1 MLNLETGQIMGTM
14 LEYAKTVL
22 SNVSFDVSLFQKEL
36 SKVVTLLVPD
46 EVNSLINWIQQ
57 EFSEQEPLLDAISNL

>member
-1 MLNLETGQIMGTM
+1 MGTM

-36 SKVVTLLVPD
+36 NKVVTLLVPD
-46 EVNSLINWIQQ
+46 EVNSLMNWIKQ
-57 EFSEQEPLLDAISNL
+57 EFSEQEPLLNAISNL

>member
-1 MLNLETGQIMGTM
+1 MGTM